1 MTYKCVFS
9 DIDGTLL
16 NSKHQISEKTK
27 KKVQQLAIQNIPFVL
42 VSARMPKG
50 MHYFLDELQIKAPM
64 VSYSGGL
71 ILDENQKV
79 IYSKGFSVEMAK
91 RLYKYIKY
99 YYQIP
104 VSFYVENHWM
114 VDEIDEG
121 IEEESI
127 ITGVKPEKLDLNGIK
142 KVHKLLVIAEA
153 GIVDRLEM
161 SLKEK
166 FSDLKIY
173 KSKDTYLEIMDQ
185 FHISRDTAR
194 RDIVRLVSENLA
206 VRTHGGITLNDVHQI
221 GNYQTRKQ
229 ENEEIKNEI
238 GKTAVSLIEN
248 NKVIFFDT
256 STTVAALCQYV
267 ESDIEAYSHS
277 LDNIE
282 ILSNHCLCQMIGGTY
297 FKKNR
302 YMYGSQ
308 TLNMIDQIYF
318 DLAYVA
324 AAAVMEDGVYVEE
337 FEDAMIKK
345 KVASRSQKVCLV
357 VDHSKFNKKSSYK
370 ALAFQDI
377 DVLVVD
383 WLPDTYREKI
393 EQAGCQ
399 IIYTKEK

>member
-1 MTYKCVFS
+1 M
-9 DIDGTLL
+9 
-16 NSKHQISEKTK
+16 
-27 KKVQQLAIQNIPFVL
+27 
-42 VSARMPKG
+42 
-50 MHYFLDELQIKAPM
+50 
-64 VSYSGGL
+64 
-71 ILDENQKV
+71 
-79 IYSKGFSVEMAK
+79 
-91 RLYKYIKY
+91 
-99 YYQIP
+99 YQ
-104 VSFYVENHWM
+104 
-114 VDEIDEG
+114 
-121 IEEESI
+121 EE
-127 ITGVKPEKLDLNGIK
+127 
-142 KVHKLLVIAEA
+142 
-153 GIVDRLEM
+153 R
-161 SLKEK
+161 
-166 FSDLKIY
+166 IY
-173 KSKDTYLEIMDQ
+173 KILEILKAKKTMTNQEIMDQ

-194 RDIVRLVSENLA
+194 RDIVRLVNENLA

-221 GNYQTRKQ
+221 GSYQTRKQ

-238 GKTAVSLIEN
+238 GKIAVSLSEN

-267 ESDIEAYSHS
+267 EGNIEAYTHS

-324 AAAVMEDGVYVEE
+324 AAAVMEDGIYVEE

-383 WLPDTYREKI
+383 WLPDTYREKV
-393 EQAGCQ
+393 EKAECQ

>member
-1 MTYKCVFS
+1 MYQEERIYK
-9 DIDGTLL
+9 ILEIL
-16 NSKHQISEKTK
+16 KTK
-27 KKVQQLAIQNIPFVL
+27 KT
-42 VSARMPKG
+42 MT
-50 MHYFLDELQIKAPM
+50 
-64 VSYSGGL
+64 
-71 ILDENQKV
+71 NQ
-79 IYSKGFSVEMAK
+79 
-91 RLYKYIKY
+91 
-99 YYQIP
+99 
-104 VSFYVENHWM
+104 
-114 VDEIDEG
+114 
-121 IEEESI
+121 
-127 ITGVKPEKLDLNGIK
+127 
-142 KVHKLLVIAEA
+142 
-153 GIVDRLEM
+153 
-161 SLKEK
+161 
-166 FSDLKIY
+166 
-173 KSKDTYLEIMDQ
+173 EIMDQ

-229 ENEEIKNEI
+229 
-238 GKTAVSLIEN
+238 EN

-393 EQAGCQ
+393 EKAGCQ

>member
-1 MTYKCVFS
+1 M
-9 DIDGTLL
+9 
-16 NSKHQISEKTK
+16 
-27 KKVQQLAIQNIPFVL
+27 
-42 VSARMPKG
+42 
-50 MHYFLDELQIKAPM
+50 
-64 VSYSGGL
+64 
-71 ILDENQKV
+71 
-79 IYSKGFSVEMAK
+79 
-91 RLYKYIKY
+91 
-99 YYQIP
+99 YQ
-104 VSFYVENHWM
+104 
-114 VDEIDEG
+114 
-121 IEEESI
+121 EE
-127 ITGVKPEKLDLNGIK
+127 
-142 KVHKLLVIAEA
+142 
-153 GIVDRLEM
+153 R
-161 SLKEK
+161 
-166 FSDLKIY
+166 IY
-173 KSKDTYLEIMDQ
+173 KILEILKAKKTMTNQEIMDQ

-194 RDIVRLVSENLA
+194 RDIVRLVNENLA

-221 GNYQTRKQ
+221 GSYQTRKQ
-229 ENEEIKNEI
+229 ENEEILEK
-238 GKTAVSLIEN
+238 VLIKAN
-248 NKVIFFDT
+248 V
-256 STTVAALCQYV
+256 
-267 ESDIEAYSHS
+267 EAYTHS

-324 AAAVMEDGVYVEE
+324 AAAVMEDGIYVEE

-393 EQAGCQ
+393 EKAECQ

>member
-1 MTYKCVFS
+1 MAYKCVFS

-50 MHYFLDELQIKAPM
+50 MYYFLDELQIKAPM

-79 IYSKGFSVEMAK
+79 IYSKGFSVKMAK

-104 VSFYVENHWM
+104 VNFYVENHWM

-206 VRTHGGITLNDVHQI
+206 ARTHGGITLNDVHQI

-229 ENEEIKNEI
+229 KNEEIKNEI

-324 AAAVMEDGVYVEE
+324 AAAVMEDGIYVEE
-337 FEDAMIKK
+337 FE
-345 KVASRSQKVCLV
+345 QK
-357 VDHSKFNKKSSYK
+357 
-370 ALAFQDI
+370 
-377 DVLVVD
+377 
-383 WLPDTYREKI
+383 
-393 EQAGCQ
+393 
-399 IIYTKEK
+399 

>member
-127 ITGVKPEKLDLNGIK
+127 ITGLKPEKLDLNGVK

-166 FSDLKIY
+166 FRGLKIY
-173 KSKDTYLEIMDQ
+173 KSKDTYLEIMD
-185 FHISRDTAR
+185 
-194 RDIVRLVSENLA
+194 E
-206 VRTHGGITLNDVHQI
+206 
-221 GNYQTRKQ
+221 
-229 ENEEIKNEI
+229 
-238 GKTAVSLIEN
+238 
-248 NKVIFFDT
+248 
-256 STTVAALCQYV
+256 
-267 ESDIEAYSHS
+267 
-277 LDNIE
+277 
-282 ILSNHCLCQMIGGTY
+282 
-297 FKKNR
+297 
-302 YMYGSQ
+302 
-308 TLNMIDQIYF
+308 
-318 DLAYVA
+318 
-324 AAAVMEDGVYVEE
+324 
-337 FEDAMIKK
+337 
-345 KVASRSQKVCLV
+345 
-357 VDHSKFNKKSSYK
+357 
-370 ALAFQDI
+370 
-377 DVLVVD
+377 
-383 WLPDTYREKI
+383 
-393 EQAGCQ
+393 
-399 IIYTKEK
+399 